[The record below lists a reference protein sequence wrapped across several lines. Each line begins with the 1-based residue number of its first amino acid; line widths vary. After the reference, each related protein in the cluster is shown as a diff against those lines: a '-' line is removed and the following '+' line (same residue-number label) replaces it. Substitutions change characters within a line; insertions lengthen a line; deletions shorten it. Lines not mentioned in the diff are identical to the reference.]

1 MRKAIVLA
9 TVLSLGFS
17 LNCFA
22 AKEPAKPAAV
32 NQTKESKEAKTI
44 FSFKDELSLSD
55 KQIESIKSLLAELQS
70 TMNEK
75 AKSLNTL
82 RQELSAML
90 KDRDSLKVIKVK
102 LEQIAD
108 VQVDA
113 SYIDVDISRK
123 VEDVLTSDQMKKW
136 KDIQQKARDEAMKE
150 MQALNKEAPKAK

>member
-9 TVLSLGFS
+9 AVLSLG
-17 LNCFA
+17 LTWNCFA
-22 AKEPAKPAAV
+22 AKEPAKPVPTKEA
-32 NQTKESKEAKTI
+32 KESKEAKTI

-82 RQELSAML
+82 RQELSMML
-90 KDRDSLKVIKVK
+90 KDRGPMKAIKAK
-102 LEQIAD
+102 LEQIAN